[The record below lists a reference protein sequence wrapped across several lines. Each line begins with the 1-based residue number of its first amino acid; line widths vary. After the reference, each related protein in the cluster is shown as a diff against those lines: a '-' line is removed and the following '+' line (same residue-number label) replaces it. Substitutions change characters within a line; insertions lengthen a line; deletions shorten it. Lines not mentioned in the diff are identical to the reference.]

1 MFRLWAKKWK
11 ANHLLQDMTVENA
24 DPDLNR
30 TRKIYQALDEVCYAW
45 DLEKPIW
52 LEHNIRDF
60 KRRSRTRF
68 SKDSFIEQIDF
79 DYLEIEVIEEDI

>member
-11 ANHLLQDMTVENA
+11 SNHLLQDMTVENA

-52 LEHNIRDF
+52 LEQNIRDF
-60 KRRSRTRF
+60 KRRSKTRF
-68 SKDSFIEQIDF
+68 RQDSFIEQIDF
-79 DYLEIEVIEEDI
+79 DYLEIEVIEEDY

>member
-11 ANHLLQDMTVENA
+11 SNHLLQDMTVENA
-24 DPDLNR
+24 DPDLNQ

-52 LEHNIRDF
+52 LEQNMRDF
-60 KRRSRTRF
+60 KHRSRTRF